1 MSRPC
6 FSFRPNLK
14 NEEHRRAWEILCAVP
29 KGARTHFVAQAIVQ
43 SVQEERLQQMIR
55 EELKQVCVQ
64 QEPEKPQ
71 GIPQE
76 MLGFLGSLMQEE

>member
-6 FSFRPNLK
+6 FSLRPNLK
-14 NEEHRRAWEILCAVP
+14 NEEHRKAWEVLCAIP
-29 KGARTHFVAQAIVQ
+29 KGTRTDFVVRAILEC
-43 SVQEERLQQMIR
+43 VQEERLQRLIR
-55 EELKQVCVQ
+55 EELKQVCAK
-64 QEPEKPQ
+64 PESEQSQ